1 MLNMDSINV
10 TRSTLP
16 PFEEYCTEIRGLWD
30 SRRLTNMGEK
40 HEELRK
46 KLQEYLGVEHIGLV
60 TNGHQ
65 SIELTLQAMGLSG
78 EVITTPFTFASTTHA
93 IVRSGLQ
100 PVFCDIDPV
109 DFTIDVSKIEGLIT
123 ERTSAILPVHVYGN
137 VCAVKV
143 IEDIA
148 SRHNL
153 KVIYDAA
160 HAFGVKYR
168 GQGIAGFGDASCF
181 SFHATKVFHTIE
193 GGAVACQDGA
203 LDRRIAKL
211 KNFGLDGQ
219 EDASE
224 VGGNSK
230 LDEFRAAMGLCNL
243 RHIDDEIAKR
253 KQLAEHYRKRLE
265 GAPGVQL
272 NPIQKDVTPNFA
284 YFPAV
289 FNEKVFGADRDD
301 VLAELTSHDIHARK
315 YFYPLTSEFSCYKN
329 CFCPGMTPVA
339 KRVSERILTLP
350 LYPELTLDI
359 VDIIC
364 DIVLSCRK

>member
-1 MLNMDSINV
+1 M
-10 TRSTLP
+10 
-16 PFEEYCTEIRGLWD
+16 
-30 SRRLTNMGEK
+30 
-40 HEELRK
+40 
-46 KLQEYLGVEHIGLV
+46 
-60 TNGHQ
+60 
-65 SIELTLQAMGLSG
+65 
-78 EVITTPFTFASTTHA
+78 
-93 IVRSGLQ
+93 
-100 PVFCDIDPV
+100 
-109 DFTIDVSKIEGLIT
+109 
-123 ERTSAILPVHVYGN
+123 YGN

-230 LDEFRAAMGLCNL
+230 LED
-243 RHIDDEIAKR
+243 R
-253 KQLAEHYRKRLE
+253 KS
-265 GAPGVQL
+265 GV
-272 NPIQKDVTPNFA
+272 
-284 YFPAV
+284 
-289 FNEKVFGADRDD
+289 
-301 VLAELTSHDIHARK
+301 
-315 YFYPLTSEFSCYKN
+315 
-329 CFCPGMTPVA
+329 
-339 KRVSERILTLP
+339 
-350 LYPELTLDI
+350 
-359 VDIIC
+359 
-364 DIVLSCRK
+364 